1 MDDERHLSTA
11 DIAAGG
17 DTDDADAAIERDADA
32 RTTAAAADP
41 ADEALFDQGDLAR
54 YRSRWMEVQ
63 TRFVDEPQSSVQQ
76 ADELV
81 AELMQT
87 LASQFSESRN
97 RLEAQWSSDEGVST
111 EDLRHA
117 LLRYRSFFERLL
129 AA

>member
-11 DIAAGG
+11 DIAAGRDG
-17 DTDDADAAIERDADA
+17 DDADAAIERDPDA
-32 RTTAAAADP
+32 QTTAATVDP
-41 ADEALFDQGDLAR
+41 ANEPLFDQGDLDR

-63 TRFVDEPQSSVQQ
+63 GRFVDEPQASVHQ

-97 RLEAQWSSDEGVST
+97 RLEQQWSSNEDVST
-111 EDLRHA
+111 EDLRQA
-117 LLRYRSFFERLL
+117 LMRYRSFFERLL